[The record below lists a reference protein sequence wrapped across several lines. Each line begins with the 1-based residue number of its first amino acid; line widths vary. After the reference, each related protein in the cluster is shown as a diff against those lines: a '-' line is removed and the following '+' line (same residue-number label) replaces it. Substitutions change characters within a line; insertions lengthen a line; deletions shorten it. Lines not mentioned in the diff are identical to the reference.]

1 MDGVLWTKAVY
12 HLDFSFRMSIIFS
25 VFIFLQ
31 EIDCFFLHFHASLSF
46 QRSEIWLLLRTEEKW
61 KTEKN
66 RNVKNKECSQ
76 CWWTL
81 VTKIVTVHID
91 YWNIFHQLV
100 EMIEYAHCASW
111 LHFHIYSSWC
121 TDKCPTL
128 DTNVLQ
134 MLRISGV
141 SCVWYILEYKIDIN
155 IKKIE

>member
-111 LHFHIYSSWC
+111 LHFHIYIA
-121 TDKCPTL
+121 L
-128 DTNVLQ
+128 GVLTNVLLWTL
-134 MLRISGV
+134 MCCKCYGFPVFRAFDTYL
-141 SCVWYILEYKIDIN
+141 N
-155 IKKIE
+155 IK